1 MRTREIIVL
10 ISVALLASEFCLRF
24 RHHEWKLFRD
34 PNSKP
39 QSSRFYD
46 FEKISIVEP
55 HKNCSYLTKEFWLE
69 MQHLTKDRSGIKM
82 INNSGDKYLVAKNCT
97 GRLFSVEDNLR
108 TTLFSPKVSTQN
120 YFLFGSSTLHNF
132 EVPNNLTTASM
143 IQKIFSES
151 NKELTVYNY
160 GVSGATIE
168 NNFAR
173 MQAIEQRFN
182 DGDIIVLLF
191 GINDVGLDTYSSYES
206 VILKIIRR
214 LGDSSLL
221 IRTIHRKFAR
231 NGWKKHA
238 KFTAQH
244 KIKLLEE
251 IHGWAASKNIKL
263 KAILEPVLHLKQNPN
278 NYEVVLRKSFG
289 QKLDV
294 LYKIGY
300 EEFSRLFNS
309 EFTAST
315 TNVFNQTNPSV
326 FLDQAHINAVGT
338 ELLAAEIVK
347 LTTPCLK

>member
-10 ISVALLASEFCLRF
+10 ISVALLVSEFCLRF

-46 FEKISIVEP
+46 FEKISSIEP
-55 HKNCSYLTKEFWLE
+55 HKNCDYLTKEFWLE
-69 MQHLTKDRSGIKM
+69 MQNLTKDRSGVKM
-82 INNSGDKYLVAKNCT
+82 TNDSGDRYLVAKNCT

-108 TTLFSPKVSTQN
+108 TTLFSPEFSTRN

-132 EVPNNLTTASM
+132 EVPNHLTTASM
-143 IQKIFSES
+143 IQKIFSD
-151 NKELTVYNY
+151 NNMTIAVHNY

-173 MQAIEQRFN
+173 MQAVAHKFTG
-182 DGDIIVLLF
+182 GDIIVLLF
-191 GINDVGLDTYSSYES
+191 GINDVGLDTYSSSES

-214 LGDSSLL
+214 LGDTSLL
-221 IRTIHRKFAR
+221 IRVAHRRLAR
-231 NGWKKHA
+231 NGWKEHSKLTA
-238 KFTAQH
+238 KYKA
-244 KIKLLEE
+244 KLLEE
-251 IHGWAASKNIKL
+251 INGWATSKNLKF
-263 KAILEPVLHLKQNPN
+263 KAILEPVLNLKQNPN
-278 NYEVVLRKSFG
+278 IYEEALRKSFG

-300 EEFSRLFNS
+300 GEFNRSLNS

-315 TNVFNQTNPSV
+315 INVFNQTNPSV

-338 ELLAAEIVK
+338 ELLATEIVK
-347 LTTPCLK
+347 LTALCL

>member
-10 ISVALLASEFCLRF
+10 ISVALLASEFYLRF

-46 FEKISIVEP
+46 FEKISSIEP
-55 HKNCSYLTKEFWLE
+55 HKNCDYLTKEFWLE
-69 MQHLTKDRSGIKM
+69 MQNLTKDRSGIKM
-82 INNSGDKYLVAKNCT
+82 TNDSGDRYLVAKNCT

-108 TTLFSPKVSTQN
+108 TTLFSPKFSTRN
-120 YFLFGSSTLHNF
+120 YLLFGSSTLHNF
-132 EVPNNLTTASM
+132 EVPDHLTTASM
-143 IQKIFSES
+143 IQKKISGNNAEI
-151 NKELTVYNY
+151 TVHNY

-173 MQAIEQRFN
+173 MQAVAHKFN
-182 DGDIIVLLF
+182 ERDIIVLLF

-214 LGDSSLL
+214 LGDTSLL
-221 IRTIHRKFAR
+221 IRTIHRGLAR

-238 KFTAQH
+238 KLTAQH
-244 KIKLLEE
+244 KIELLKE
-251 IHGWAASKNIKL
+251 INEWAALKNIKF

-278 NYEVVLRKSFG
+278 NYEVALRNSFG

-300 EEFSRLFNS
+300 GEFNRVSNS

-347 LTTPCLK
+347 LTTPCL

>member
-1 MRTREIIVL
+1 MRTFEIVL
-10 ISVALLASEFCLRF
+10 LISIALLAAEFCLRL
-24 RHHEWKLFRD
+24 RHDEWKLFRD

-46 FEKISIVEP
+46 FEKISSIEP
-55 HKNCSYLTKEFWLE
+55 HKNCDYLTKEFWLE
-69 MQHLTKDRSGIKM
+69 MQNLTKDKSGIKM
-82 INNSGDKYLVAKNCT
+82 TNDSGNRYLVAKNCT
-97 GRLFSVEDNLR
+97 GRLFSVEENLR
-108 TTLFSPKVSTQN
+108 TTLFSPKFSTRN

-132 EVPNNLTTASM
+132 EVPNHLTTATM
-143 IQKIFSES
+143 IQKIFSGS
-151 NKELTVYNY
+151 NAELTVHNY
-160 GVSGATIE
+160 GVSGATLE

-173 MQAIEQRFN
+173 MQAVEHKFN
-182 DGDIIVLLF
+182 DGDLIVLLF

-214 LGDSSLL
+214 LGDTSLL
-221 IRTIHRKFAR
+221 IRTIHRRLAR
-231 NGWKKHA
+231 NGWKEHA
-238 KFTAQH
+238 KLTAQH

-251 IHGWAASKNIKL
+251 IYEWATLKNIKF

-278 NYEVVLRKSFG
+278 NYEVALRKSFG

-300 EEFSRLFNS
+300 GEFNKVINP
-309 EFTAST
+309 EFAAST
-315 TNVFNQTNPSV
+315 INVFNQTSTSV

-347 LTTPCLK
+347 LTTPCL